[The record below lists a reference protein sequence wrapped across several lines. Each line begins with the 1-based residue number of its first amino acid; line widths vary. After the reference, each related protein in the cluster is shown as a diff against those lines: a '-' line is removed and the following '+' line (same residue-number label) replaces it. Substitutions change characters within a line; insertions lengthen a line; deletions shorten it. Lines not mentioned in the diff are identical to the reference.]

1 MTNFKHCIA
10 VITFVVEGSAH
21 LVSLLQ
27 QLLLLTTSVTA
38 IHLGGVA
45 GHVLPLIMVFAGM
58 KQPQSL
64 HTFKIF
70 PKCSQPLQMAMRRSA
85 SVITRSNS
93 LYDI

>member
-1 MTNFKHCIA
+1 MTNFKYCIA

-27 QLLLLTTSVTA
+27 QLLLITSATA

-45 GHVLPLIMVFAGM
+45 GQLLPVICVLAGI

-64 HTFKIF
+64 QTFRMF
-70 PKCSQPLQMAMRRSA
+70 LKCSQPVHMAMRCSA
-85 SVITRSNS
+85 RVITRSS
-93 LYDI
+93 CLCGV